1 MSKALVNKL
10 IQEFLTDSKYKRRWD
25 TVLRSHMG
33 GQNPHVT
40 TITRESLLVLYR
52 DNTIAALYSDRS
64 FTEAQEAAKN
74 VKGIEEAAEYA
85 ANHVFE
91 NFIGEYAKTTG
102 KRKGTATMDGDSIVV
117 VQPAGHHSSVKR
129 LIVNRGFSAVQ
140 DSGKLSANATK
151 KFQQGKKRFNR
162 GTQDLHEELTTVGS
176 FTLATLYGKLLATT
190 VESDFS
196 LAQTTKIAKTI
207 EELFG
212 AILGEWNKSTT
223 ISEFEINDKLEI
235 GLTIGPSSLNPAGS
249 ENNDWKQIRG
259 RLEDALKQAAESG
272 DFGEEYMGV
281 GGSKPLTQ
289 QALERSVHIV
299 AKQLKDKN
307 KNLQITI
314 KLPKEDKNKKY
325 RAKVKQ
331 QKGKS
336 LKKAAG
342 VIAAKNYPK
351 GDIGKKTKANQS
363 PVNLMALINAKLPQT
378 VASNMGAPALENRT
392 GTFASSVRVTDIAPT
407 AKGYPSIGYTYQKNP
422 YSVFE
427 RTSGTRFASAERD
440 PRTLID
446 LSIREIAQQLV
457 AGRFYTR
464 RV

>member
-10 IQEFLTDSKYKRRWD
+10 IQEFLTDSRYKRRWD

-40 TITRESLLVLYR
+40 TITREGLLTLYR
-52 DNTIAALYSDRS
+52 DNTIAALYSDRK

-91 NFIGEYAKTTG
+91 NFISEYAKTTG
-102 KRKGTATMDGDSIVV
+102 KRKGTATMEGDSIVV

-140 DSGKLSANATK
+140 ESGKLSANATK

-176 FTLATLYGKLLATT
+176 FTLATLYGKLLASS
-190 VESDFS
+190 VESGFS
-196 LAQTTKIAKTI
+196 IAATTKIAKTV

-212 AILGEWNKSTT
+212 DILGEWNKNTT
-223 ISEFEINDKLEI
+223 ISEFEINDELEI
-235 GLTIGPSSLNPAGS
+235 GLTIGPSSLNPPGS
-249 ENNDWKQIRG
+249 ENNDWKQIRS
-259 RLEDALKQAAESG
+259 RLEDALKEAAESG

-325 RAKVKQ
+325 KSKVKQ
-331 QKGKS
+331 KA
-336 LKKAAG
+336 KKIGRRSAG
-342 VIAAKNYPK
+342 IIAAKNYPK
-351 GDIGKKTKANQS
+351 GDIAKKAKANQS
-363 PVNLMALINAKLPQT
+363 PTRLMALINAKLPQT

-407 AKGYPSIGYTYQKNP
+407 VKGFPSIGYTYQKNP

-427 RTSGTRFASAERD
+427 RTSGTRFASSERD

-446 LSIREIAQQLV
+446 LSIREIAHQLV